1 MAIIRDIARLIAS
14 KHQLKQTEADHFV
27 QSMIEVIKTGLAN
40 DRQVKIKGFGTF
52 KLQAVKERS
61 SVNISTGERVI
72 ISGHD
77 KITFTPDN
85 VMRDIINKPFAHFE
99 TVIVEEGSPLLDE
112 SIEIDDERDDNENN
126 DIIIES
132 AVSSDNSGDIHQP
145 KAKEAVI
152 AVEKGAIVENDA
164 VICEAKAGIV
174 ESEAGIVESEA
185 GIVESEPDIADAKD
199 DLAEKNIEDETE
211 TQTDDV
217 IENDEAVLE
226 SNNDVREEP
235 IEELPKE
242 STPEQ
247 VANEAVVESEP
258 EEIATEKPKVLAE
271 DTSNREDTSVEEEA
285 PDYESEEEEQIED
298 DMNACPG
305 QYNRCRN
312 IFIYYG
318 ILINVIVAIIA
329 FVCGYMYS
337 EYNNSCS
344 IVPQT
349 EVIKQEKVATK
360 AKNNDL
366 IEEKAVVKNDTVA
379 KKDVKKD
386 TEATKPQTAEK
397 EKKAEEAPAKAK
409 VTEPKKD
416 EIKPLN
422 FDSDPR
428 VRTGAY
434 YIIGTELE
442 VTVKE
447 GQTLKSISKSY
458 LGADMECYVEAYN
471 NKKEVKAGDK
481 VRIPKLILKKR
492 LKK

>member
-1 MAIIRDIARLIAS
+1 MAIIRDIAKLIAS

-27 QSMIEVIKTGLAN
+27 QSIIEVINDGLAN

-52 KLQAVKERS
+52 KLQAVKDRS

-99 TVIVEEGSPLLDE
+99 TVIVEEDSPLLDE
-112 SIEIDDERDDNENN
+112 TIELDEEREDKEYNE
-126 DIIIES
+126 IMIET
-132 AVSSDNSGDIHQP
+132 AVSSDNSVEILQSEIAETAIEDNKGI
-145 KAKEAVI
+145 V
-152 AVEKGAIVENDA
+152 AVEKDA
-164 VICEAKAGIV
+164 VAV
-174 ESEAGIVESEA
+174 EKDVVAEDKEG
-185 GIVESEPDIADAKD
+185 IADTKED
-199 DLAEKNIEDETE
+199 NIEKKSE
-211 TQTDDV
+211 DV
-217 IENDEAVLE
+217 IEKNEGVLE
-226 SNNDVREEP
+226 SNAVITEEP
-235 IEELPKE
+235 IEEIPTE
-242 STPEQ
+242 SAQEQ
-247 VANEAVVESEP
+247 VAEETPLETVP
-258 EEIATEKPKVLAE
+258 EETVTETPKVLSE
-271 DTSNREDTSVEEEA
+271 DTSDCDETSTAEETSEVENA
-285 PDYESEEEEQIED
+285 EEEQMED
-298 DMNACPG
+298 DMNTCPG

-337 EYNNSCS
+337 EYRNSCYAVPETK
-344 IVPQT
+344 IVKQKTVT
-349 EVIKQEKVATK
+349 EK
-360 AKNNDL
+360 AKNNGL
-366 IEEKAVVKNDTVA
+366 IEEKTAVGNDTTTKKEVKKETEVA
-379 KKDVKKD
+379 KPETV
-386 TEATKPQTAEK
+386 EK
-397 EKKAEEAPAKAK
+397 EQKTKETSVKANASEPKKEEANAKPK
-409 VTEPKKD
+409 VAEPKKD

-447 GQTLKSISKSY
+447 GQTLKSISKAY